1 MIYKLINTYIN
12 ISNEE
17 EYIKEI
23 FNTLKNK
30 QKKVFFYLNS
40 YSFYL
45 FNNNKNF
52 NNAFQIADFIIAD
65 GYSVVRAIKLLN
77 NTEINK
83 VVFTYVYEKILAEL
97 FSKENVKIFCLGGS
111 KDSIRKFITNM
122 ELKFP
127 NLNIVGYND
136 GFFIQGDESN
146 TILKKINDSKAEVL
160 IVGMGMPRSEVWI
173 KENLKNIDVNCIFSV
188 GGFFEFLAGNKKQAP
203 VIFYNSGLEW
213 IYRLA
218 QEPKRLFGRYFKANI
233 YFLFR
238 ILKFLIIKK

>member
-12 ISNEE
+12 ITNEE

-40 YSFYL
+40 YSFLL
-45 FNNNKNF
+45 FNNNKKF
-52 NNAFQIADFIIAD
+52 NDAFHIADFIIAD
-65 GYSVVRAIKLLN
+65 GYSVVKAIKLLTN
-77 NTEINK
+77 AEIKK

-111 KDSIRKFITNM
+111 EESIRKFIANM

-136 GFFIQGDESN
+136 GFFIPGDESN

-173 KENLKNIDVNCIFSV
+173 KENLKNINVNCIFSV

-203 VIFYNSGLEW
+203 AIFYNSGLEW
-213 IYRLA
+213 IYRLI
-218 QEPKRLFGRYFKANI
+218 QEPKRLFGRYLKANI
-233 YFLFR
+233 YFVFR
-238 ILKFLIIKK
+238 IIKFLLIKK